1 MLKHFNRSTYTSLGD
16 ALGDI
21 RKEFESLQ
29 PKDSTDIVWS
39 HQNSGIS
46 ATLRLSKTGNGM
58 PTEAITE
65 ENITQ
70 PVVSGGYNSY
80 FKIIDASETA
90 EDGTVTHKV
99 SIVDGYDRGSNRCKV
114 NNKVY
119 DLQYHTEAVTATSII
134 ALRFSSSAQKV
145 EYYFSTDT
153 LLPDDTSAYSYCQLG
168 TVTIKDSVM
177 AIQQDHLCGIAQM
190 FWYDVCGD

>member
-1 MLKHFNRSTYTSLGD
+1 MLKWFNKTRYASLGE

-21 RKEFESLQ
+21 YKELQSLQ
-29 PKDSTDIVWS
+29 PQDSADIVWS
-39 HQNSGIS
+39 
-46 ATLRLSKTGNGM
+46 KTGSGM
-58 PTEAITE
+58 SALRKGSTASSGMSTDIDMTNPAK
-65 ENITQ
+65 
-70 PVVSGGYNSY
+70 VKAVSGEYNSY
-80 FKIIDASETA
+80 FKIIDSSETSA
-90 EDGTVTHKV
+90 DGTVTHKV

-153 LLPDDTSAYSYCQLG
+153 LLPDDTSAYSYCQIG

-190 FWYDVCGD
+190 FWYDICGD